1 MTTTPLASVLNP
13 PSPELKGESVQ
24 VTVLNAD
31 IYREKLVSFINA
43 LVEEELAL
51 LKKNNIPSI
60 YDYAN
65 MDSNAVYNDY
75 QNNIYAYVLGDE
87 VVGMVC
93 YHSDTK
99 SLTNLY
105 VTDTH
110 RGHGY
115 GVELAEY
122 LLANTDADQLTV
134 VPGNPSRRIYERLGF
149 KESMTWMIKS

>member
-13 PSPELKGESVQ
+13 PSPELKGEIVQ

-65 MDSNAVYNDY
+65 MDS
-75 QNNIYAYVLGDE
+75 L
-87 VVGMVC
+87 
-93 YHSDTK
+93 
-99 SLTNLY
+99 SLI
-105 VTDTH
+105 H
-110 RGHGY
+110 
-115 GVELAEY
+115 
-122 LLANTDADQLTV
+122 
-134 VPGNPSRRIYERLGF
+134 I
-149 KESMTWMIKS
+149 